1 MTILNEIKKKIQ
13 NKEIEPK
20 SKLHF
25 YFVNFIWWFL
35 FALLFII
42 SGIAFGVMIYM
53 FKEADWEIIRLV
65 SSGIWGKILLV
76 LPRLWLLLVIITTI
90 LAVWEFRKTKKGY
103 RYDIVGILV
112 IVLFGSILFG
122 SLVYASGFGERL
134 DSLLTD
140 NIPVYYGRLQQQMD
154 LWNRGDDGFLIGRL
168 VSIDGDDIVL
178 HAPGGI
184 VWQVDISSIDNLEE
198 LELDLDSILKIRGE
212 RLKEQRFIANT
223 LEMLEM
229 ERFFGGRK
237 PPIRPFMSPMREG
250 RDGERFSMPPA
261 Y

>member
-25 YFVNFIWWFL
+25 YFVNFVWWFL
-35 FALLFII
+35 FVLLFII
-42 SGIAFGVMIYM
+42 SSIAFGVMIYM
-53 FKEADWEIIRLV
+53 FKEADWEIVRLV

-76 LPRLWLLLVIITTI
+76 LPRLWLLLIIITTI

-103 RYDIVGILV
+103 RYDIIGILTV
-112 IVLFGSILFG
+112 VFFGSITFG
-122 SLVYASGFGERL
+122 SLIYVSGFSERL

-140 NIPVYYGRLQQQMD
+140 NISIYHGRLRQQME
-154 LWNRGDDGFLIGRL
+154 LWDRGEKGLLIGRL
-168 VSIDGDDIVL
+168 ISIDGDDIVV

-184 VWQVDISSIDNLEE
+184 VWEVDISSVDNLEE
-198 LELDLDSILKIRGE
+198 LELDSILKIRGE
-212 RLKEQRFIANT
+212 QLKEQKFIANT

-229 ERFFGGRK
+229 ERFFGGHK
-237 PPIRPFMSPMREG
+237 PPIRPFMSPMRG
-250 RDGERFSMPPA
+250 NRDGERFPMRPA